1 MKYVP
6 ATITHGYYNV
16 MGFLRA
22 DYAERLV
29 SNWATVGAKAA
40 IAEEA
45 PELDIKT
52 LAELRVVSGHGR
64 YISIWVAAKHALAC
78 ARRLVVAFDREVIYH
93 LEGKE
98 VARFDMVEGRAALKP
113 HKSCAVLAA

>member
-6 ATITHGYYNV
+6 AKITHGYYNV

-22 DYAERLV
+22 DYADRLV
-29 SNWATVGAKAA
+29 ANWSTVGAKAVVP
-40 IAEEA
+40 EEA
-45 PELDIKT
+45 PELDINT

-64 YISIWVAAKHALAC
+64 YISIWVAAANALAC

-93 LEGKE
+93 LEGRE
-98 VARFDMVEGRAALKP
+98 VARFDMVEGRAVLKP
-113 HKSCAVLAA
+113 HKSLAAIAA

>member
-1 MKYVP
+1 MKFVP
-6 ATITHGYYNV
+6 TTITHGYYNV

-22 DYAERLV
+22 DYAGRLV
-29 SNWATVGAKAA
+29 SNWATVGARAE
-40 IAEEA
+40 IPEEA
-45 PELDIKT
+45 PVLDIQS

-93 LEGKE
+93 LEGRE
-98 VARFDMVEGRAALKP
+98 VARFDMVEGRGVLKP
-113 HKSCAVLAA
+113 HKSCAAVAA